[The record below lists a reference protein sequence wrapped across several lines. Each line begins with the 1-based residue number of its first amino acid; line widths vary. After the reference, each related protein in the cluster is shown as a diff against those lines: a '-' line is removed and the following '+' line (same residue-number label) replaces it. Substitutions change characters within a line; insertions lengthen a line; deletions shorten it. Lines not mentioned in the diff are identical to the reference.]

1 MKILKIWI
9 FEINVIME
17 NLFIE
22 IGIFIPKNPSLCFAF
37 HAYNLNCDNTEWNI
51 VKAKEIFQQLEHL
64 NRICDYNISMLNPDA
79 FLS

>member
-1 MKILKIWI
+1 
-9 FEINVIME
+9 ME

-22 IGIFIPKNPSLCFAF
+22 ISIFIPKTPVCFAF

-51 VKAKEIFQQLEHL
+51 LNARETFQQLEHL
-64 NRICDYNISMLNPDA
+64 NSIYDYNISMLNPDA